1 MTENKKQQNV
11 NTQATSSKVESPSR
25 IFARRFFRNK
35 LAIVAL
41 VLLII
46 MALGAIFA
54 PFLTPHMRDKAD
66 FANSNKAPDSVNLV
80 GTDSM
85 GRDMLTRLLWGGRIS
100 LTVGIFATFLR
111 VLFGVVLGGIAGF
124 YGGRIDGIIMRIADI
139 FSSIP
144 FLPMALTLSAAL
156 GPSIYNVMLVLAVL
170 GWPGIARIVRAE
182 ILSLREREFME
193 AATALGISDY
203 KKISSHLI
211 PNTMASIIVS
221 ATTGVAGAILMESAL
236 SFLGLGV
243 SVPVPSWGNM
253 ITEAQNQTVL
263 EKRWWQ
269 WVPPGLLIFI
279 AVISFNLLGDGLRD
293 ALDPRLKR

>member
-1 MTENKKQQNV
+1 MTSIDENKGYNE
-11 NTQATSSKVESPSR
+11 QALSAQVESPGR

-35 LAIVAL
+35 IAVIALIV
-41 VLLII
+41 LIL
-46 MALGAIFA
+46 MALAALLAPWIAPHPRDRSNFAIANRA
-54 PFLTPHMRDKAD
+54 PFDNYYL
-66 FANSNKAPDSVNLV
+66 

-85 GRDMLTRLLWGGRIS
+85 GRDMLTRLMWGGRIS
-100 LTVGIFATFLR
+100 LTVGVFATLLR
-111 VLFGVVLGGIAGF
+111 VLFGMAIGGVAGY
-124 YGGRIDGIIMRIADI
+124 YGGRLDNFLMRLADI

-156 GPSIYNVMLVLAVL
+156 GPSINNVMLVLAIL

-193 AATALGISDY
+193 AATALGISDF
-203 KKISSHLI
+203 KKIFGHLI

-253 ITEAQNQTVL
+253 ITDAQSQTVL
-263 EKRWWQ
+263 QSRWWQ
-269 WVPPGLLIFI
+269 WVPPGMLIFL
-279 AVISFNLLGDGLRD
+279 AVMSFNLLGDGLRD